1 MKLILGSS
9 SQTRIKLLEQIGYKP
24 DIIAHPDIDEI
35 QLKGELPNKTAMR
48 LAIEKAK
55 KIASIYSED
64 IVISADTVC
73 ATGRLQLP
81 KTMTVDEAAFCLTKL
96 SGKRHRVYSGVCG
109 IRRGRAI
116 SKLGMTIIRFKVL
129 SKVDIDQFLSDK
141 EQWYGKAGGYTLA
154 GLASA
159 FVTMVRGD
167 DTSNVLGLPLYHT
180 RNIINT
186 LKQTK

>member
-9 SQTRIKLLEQIGYKP
+9 SNTRITLLEKIGYKP
-24 DIIAHPDIDEI
+24 DIIAHPDIDET
-35 QLKGELPNKTAMR
+35 QLKGELSNKTAMR

-55 KIASIYSED
+55 KISTIYSED

-81 KTMTVDEAAFCLTKL
+81 KAMTEDQVKFCLNKL
-96 SGKRHRVYSGVCG
+96 SGKRHRVYTGVCG
-109 IRRGRAI
+109 IRSGKTI
-116 SKLGMTIIRFKVL
+116 SKLGMTTIKFKVL
-129 SKVDIDQFLSDK
+129 SKEDIDQFISDK

-154 GLASA
+154 GLAAA
-159 FVTMVRGD
+159 FVTMICGD
-167 DTSNVLGLPLYHT
+167 DTSNVLGLPLYYT

-186 LKQTK
+186 LKQIK